1 MFVLSATRI
10 EVVGSRICHVAAGVI
25 GYDGDV
31 ITYLVLVRVAF
42 KWSKRIAHCHIGRPG
57 DAPIG
62 AVGVEQLRVGVVG
75 NRVARVV
82 PHSVQT
88 PIRRYG
94 ECAEPMPL
102 IGKAV
107 VIDPVWR
114 AEG

>member
-1 MFVLSATRI
+1 MAPARVEIKSGGIR
-10 EVVGSRICHVAAGVI
+10 HVAAGIVRNN
-25 GYDGDV
+25 GDV
-31 ITYLVLVRVAF
+31 IADLVLVWIAF
-42 KWSKRIAHCHIGRPG
+42 QGIKRAAYCDIRRPRYPG
-57 DAPIG
+57 VRAP
-62 AVGVEQLRVGVVG
+62 GVKQLRVGVVG

-94 ECAEPMPL
+94 ECAEPVPL
-102 IGKAV
+102 IGKAI

>member
-1 MFVLSATRI
+1 LLPARVEIKSGRI
-10 EVVGSRICHVAAGVI
+10 RHIAAGIVRHNGYVI
-25 GYDGDV
+25 A
-31 ITYLVLVRVAF
+31 YLVLVWIALQGIKRVAYCDI
-42 KWSKRIAHCHIGRPG
+42 RRPRYPG
-57 DAPIG
+57 VRAI
-62 AVGVEQLRVGVVG
+62 GVEQLRVGIVG

-88 PIRRYG
+88 PIRRYR
-94 ECAEPMPL
+94 ECAEPVPL

>member
-1 MFVLSATRI
+1 VLAPARVEIKSSGIR
-10 EVVGSRICHVAAGVI
+10 HVAAGIVRHNGYVI
-25 GYDGDV
+25 A
-31 ITYLVLVRVAF
+31 YLVLVRIAF
-42 KWSKRIAHCHIGRPG
+42 QGIKRVTYCHIRRPRYPG
-57 DAPIG
+57 VRAP
-62 AVGVEQLRVGVVG
+62 GVKQLRVGIVG

-107 VIDPVWR
+107 VIDPDRR
-114 AEG
+114 AKG